1 MEVFLWT
8 SCMSDKPK
16 SVATLFCNLT
26 SLSGMLFFMATCSDH
41 LNFQGLPWDLL
52 FSWRSPVAC
61 CLYLSVLLP
70 LLPLVFVVYC
80 LCYCFYSTC
89 CSLCLR
95 VLYSLSSRNI
105 SIYLI
110 WKESLKFSQYSLV
123 WMFLFFVK
131 LLITLALV
139 QREDNTRIGLA
150 GVEIMDCSVD
160 WSLGTYYFAVF
171 YTWRFTIAIYRLFLM
186 HGKQKHNRK
195 LLKPP
200 LLSKYRKSD
209 RGLSLLI
216 AVLIAI

>member
-8 SCMSDKPK
+8 SCMSDKTK

-70 LLPLVFVVYC
+70 LLPFVFVVYC

-123 WMFLFFVK
+123 WMFLFFIK
-131 LLITLALV
+131 LLITLTLV

-160 WSLGTYYFAVF
+160 WSLGTVIILLSSTLEDSPLPFIGFSWCMVNRSIIGSCWNHPCYQNTGSLTVDCLYSS
-171 YTWRFTIAIYRLFLM
+171 LFL
-186 HGKQKHNRK
+186 
-195 LLKPP
+195 
-200 LLSKYRKSD
+200 
-209 RGLSLLI
+209 
-216 AVLIAI
+216 